1 MQSPEVRGCV
11 CSDSYPARTKYI
23 MHSSSLIHCVRSAH
37 AHRVNDNNPHV
48 STVLE
53 FLLSF
58 NSDMYVVQVEPVQ
71 SSW

>member
-1 MQSPEVRGCV
+1 MQGPAVRGRV

-23 MHSSSLIHCVRSAH
+23 SLIQCVRTAH
-37 AHRVNDNNPHV
+37 AHRVNDNNRKFQ
-48 STVLE
+48 E